1 MKRTSTILI
10 ATAAMFAL
18 WSCDL
23 LGNGSDGSGDDT
35 LQQPVDST
43 ALAPADSLLTVQGEA
58 VDGSRRN
65 IYVQV
70 GDSIYSF
77 ELDPSIS
84 VEWEVGDT
92 LIVRYKS
99 LEQGDSVVEVK
110 NISA

>member
-1 MKRTSTILI
+1 MKRPSTILI
-10 ATAAMFAL
+10 ASAAMLAL
-18 WSCDL
+18 WSCDMF
-23 LGNGSDGSGDDT
+23 GNGGDNSNDT

-70 GDSIYSF
+70 GDSTYSF
-77 ELDPSIS
+77 ELAPSID

-99 LEQGDSVVEVK
+99 LEQGDSVVEVT
-110 NISA
+110 NTST